1 MCGRYTLKENLKEL
15 EGYFAATAVEF
26 EYHPNYNVAPTH
38 KMPVVLQDTES
49 DRRRIEPFRWG
60 LLPFWAKE
68 KKMGY
73 SLINARS
80 ETIDSKK
87 SYKHYVKNQRCLI
100 PASGFYEWKGEK
112 ANKTPFYVHPTQ
124 EQIFAFA
131 GIYSRWRM
139 PDSSRVISSYTIITT
154 QANKPMEELHHRMPA
169 MLFNEEWQQW
179 LDPANEDV
187 SGLKNLLRPY
197 PDDGLEFYQVSK
209 AVNKVQNN
217 MAELLNQATLF

>member
-1 MCGRYTLKENLKEL
+1 VIVRMNSFLFQAEDGIRDR
-15 EGYFAATAVEF
+15 
-26 EYHPNYNVAPTH
+26 NVTGVQTCALPIS
-38 KMPVVLQDTES
+38 ES

-100 PASGFYEWKGEK
+100 PASRFYEWKGEK

-124 EQIFAFA
+124 EPIFAFA
-131 GIYSRWRM
+131 
-139 PDSSRVISSYTIITT
+139 
-154 QANKPMEELHHRMPA
+154 
-169 MLFNEEWQQW
+169 
-179 LDPANEDV
+179 
-187 SGLKNLLRPY
+187 
-197 PDDGLEFYQVSK
+197 
-209 AVNKVQNN
+209 
-217 MAELLNQATLF
+217 